1 MKEIGYK
8 HGGLSDKPEQ
18 LFDGSLFDP
27 KGDPEAYA
35 ASFAVKSIKG

>member
-8 HGGLSDKPEQ
+8 HGGPSDKPEK
-18 LFDGSLFDP
+18 LFDGSVFDP
-27 KGDPEAYA
+27 KADMEAYA